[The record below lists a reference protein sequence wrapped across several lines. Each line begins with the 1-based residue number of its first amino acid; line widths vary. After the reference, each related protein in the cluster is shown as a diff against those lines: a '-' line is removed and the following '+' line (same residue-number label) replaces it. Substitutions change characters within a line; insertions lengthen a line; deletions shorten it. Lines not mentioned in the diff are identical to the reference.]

1 MNNKIHGL
9 VGKPSNNRREV
20 VQSANVHIKVTPEV
34 KRAWVDRRK
43 KDGYR
48 TLSAWIKDKLPI

>member
-1 MNNKIHGL
+1 MVHGL
-9 VGKPSNNRREV
+9 TGKPSNNRREV
-20 VQSANVHIKVTPEV
+20 VQNENVHIKVTPDT
-34 KRAWVDRRK
+34 KRAWVDRSK